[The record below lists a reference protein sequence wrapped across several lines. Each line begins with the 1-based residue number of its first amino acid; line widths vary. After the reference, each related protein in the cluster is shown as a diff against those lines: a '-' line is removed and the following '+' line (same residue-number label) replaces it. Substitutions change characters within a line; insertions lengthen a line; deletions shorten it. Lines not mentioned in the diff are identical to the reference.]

1 MRKIL
6 LNLLIFGLYFIYE
19 YIAIVILQEFGINY
33 TNLDL
38 GKKAIISFLINL
50 LFILLLLFVYK
61 KELKKDAID
70 FKDNYKK
77 YISTYIIYYV
87 VGIIL
92 MGASNVILQHI
103 TNLKISGN
111 ESAVRE
117 LISVAPLY
125 MFFSTVIYAPYVEE
139 LIFRKSI
146 RNIVKN
152 KYLFIIISGFIFGIL
167 HIIDFKNYKEI
178 LMGIPYIIMG
188 IDFAYIYY
196 KSNNIFT
203 TMTLH
208 IIHNLILFTITLL

>member
-19 YIAIVILQEFGINY
+19 YIAIVVLQLFGINY
-33 TNLDL
+33 TSLDL
-38 GKKAIISFLINL
+38 SKKVIISFLINL
-50 LFILLLLFVYK
+50 LFIILLLFVYR
-61 KELKKDAID
+61 KELKKDTID
-70 FKDNYKK
+70 FKNNYKK

-92 MGASNVILQHI
+92 MGASNVILQLI

-111 ESAVRE
+111 ESQVRE
-117 LISVAPLY
+117 LISAAPLY
-125 MFFSTVIYAPYVEE
+125 MFFSTVIYAPFVEE

-167 HIIDFKNYKEI
+167 HIIDFNNYKEI

-203 TMTLH
+203 TMSLH
-208 IIHNLILFTITLL
+208 IIHNLILFIITII